1 MHGQRRSENTA
12 TSELKERKKKT
23 SQASWSCLNMHQVTE
38 NDGYHAHLSD
48 AKRRSA
54 DWQAWSSETK
64 PWHPEVNKESKMVSS
79 FGRQTT
85 PVPMWEILI
94 GRFARLKT

>member
-1 MHGQRRSENTA
+1 
-12 TSELKERKKKT
+12 
-23 SQASWSCLNMHQVTE
+23 MHQVTE
-38 NDGYHAHLSD
+38 NDGYRAPLSD

-54 DWQAWSSETK
+54 DWQACSWETK
-64 PWHPEVNKESKMVSS
+64 PWHPEVNKESEIVSS

-85 PVPMWEILI
+85 PVPMWELLI